1 MKRLFL
7 TLALAGSLSAAEQA
21 VLDNGLR
28 LSAERIERQD
38 GRLILYTAGGGTIEL
53 DAARVVAIEQL
64 PSAPAV
70 APPESAAPVESV
82 PPPESTAPAIPL
94 TPAPPAVEQRSV
106 RELVTDAALRYGL
119 PPAFVHS
126 VAQAESDYQPSA
138 LSPKGAIGVMQL
150 MPGTAR
156 QLEADPKD
164 PAQNIDAGTRL
175 LRELLLKYQDTANG
189 VRRALAAYNAGAA
202 AVDRFG
208 GVPPFPETQS
218 YVERVIELYWKNV
231 RAAAPTAR

>member
-70 APPESAAPVESV
+70 APAESV
-82 PPPESTAPAIPL
+82 PPAIPL
-94 TPAPPAVEQRSV
+94 APAPPAVEQRSV

-164 PAQNIDAGTRL
+164 LAQNIDAGTRL

>member
-1 MKRLFL
+1 MRRLFL

-21 VLDNGLR
+21 VLDNGMR
-28 LSAERIERQD
+28 LNAERIERQD
-38 GRLILYTAGGGTIEL
+38 GRLILHTAGGGSIEL

-64 PSAPAV
+64 PSALAV
-70 APPESAAPVESV
+70 PSPESV
-82 PPPESTAPAIPL
+82 PPPESAAPAIPL
-94 TPAPPAVEQRSV
+94 VPAPPAVEQRSV

-164 PAQNIDAGTRL
+164 LAQNIDAGTRL

-231 RAAAPTAR
+231 HAAASASH

>member
-1 MKRLFL
+1 MRELFL
-7 TLALAGSLSAAEQA
+7 LLALAGSLSAAEQA

-28 LSAERIERQD
+28 LNAERIERQD

-64 PSAPAV
+64 PSVPAV
-70 APPESAAPVESV
+70 PSPESAAP
-82 PPPESTAPAIPL
+82 AIPL
-94 TPAPPAVEQRSV
+94 VPAPPAVEQRSV

-126 VAQAESDYQPSA
+126 VAQAESGYRPSA

-164 PAQNIDAGTRL
+164 LAQNIDAGTRL
-175 LRELLLKYQDTANG
+175 LRELLLKYQDTENG
-189 VRRALAAYNAGAA
+189 VRRALAAYNAGVG
-202 AVDRFG
+202 AVERFG
-208 GVPPFPETQS
+208 GVPPYPETQS

-231 RAAAPTAR
+231 RTAATAPR

>member
-1 MKRLFL
+1 MRELL
-7 TLALAGSLSAAEQA
+7 LLLALAGSLSAAEQA

-28 LSAERIERQD
+28 LNAERIERQD

-70 APPESAAPVESV
+70 APPESAAPVA
-82 PPPESTAPAIPL
+82 PPAMPL
-94 TPAPPAVEQRSV
+94 APAPPAVEQRSV

-164 PAQNIDAGTRL
+164 LAQNIDAGTRL

-231 RAAAPTAR
+231 HAAASASH

>member
-1 MKRLFL
+1 MRRIFL
-7 TLALAGSLSAAEQA
+7 SLALAGSLSAAEQA

-38 GRLILYTAGGGTIEL
+38 GRLILYTAGGGSIEL
-53 DAARVVAIEQL
+53 DAARVVSIEHT
-64 PSAPAV
+64 PSDPAV
-70 APPESAAPVESV
+70 PAVLSPEPASAAI
-82 PPPESTAPAIPL
+82 PPA
-94 TPAPPAVEQRSV
+94 PAPPALEPRSV

-126 VAQAESDYQPSA
+126 VAQAESDYRPSA

-156 QLEADPKD
+156 QLEADPMD
-164 PAQNIDAGTRL
+164 LAQNIDAGARL
-175 LRELLLKYQDTANG
+175 LRELLLKYQDAEHG
-189 VRRALAAYNAGAA
+189 VRRAIAAYNAGAA

-208 GVPPFPETQS
+208 GVPPYPETQS

-231 RAAAPTAR
+231 RAAASIVH

>member
-1 MKRLFL
+1 MRRLL
-7 TLALAGSLSAAEQA
+7 LSLALAGSLSAAEQA
-21 VLDNGLR
+21 VLDNGMR
-28 LSAERIERQD
+28 LSAERVERQD
-38 GRLILYTAGGGTIEL
+38 GRLILYTAGGGSIEL
-53 DAARVVAIEQL
+53 DAARVVSIEHT

-70 APPESAAPVESV
+70 QPPQPAAPASD
-82 PPPESTAPAIPL
+82 A
-94 TPAPPAVEQRSV
+94 APPAAVQRSV

-156 QLEADPKD
+156 QLEADPRD
-164 PAQNIDAGTRL
+164 LAQNIDAGTRL

-189 VRRALAAYNAGAA
+189 VRRALAAYNAGAG

-218 YVERVIELYWKNV
+218 YVERVIGLYWKNV
-231 RAAAPTAR
+231 RAAAPAAH

>member
-1 MKRLFL
+1 MRRLFL

-21 VLDNGLR
+21 VLDNGMR
-28 LSAERIERQD
+28 LNAERIERQD
-38 GRLILYTAGGGTIEL
+38 GRLILHTAGGGSIEL

-64 PSAPAV
+64 PSALAV
-70 APPESAAPVESV
+70 P
-82 PPPESTAPAIPL
+82 
-94 TPAPPAVEQRSV
+94 PPAVEQRSV

-175 LRELLLKYQDTANG
+175 LRELLLKYQDTATG

-231 RAAAPTAR
+231 HAAASASH

>member
-1 MKRLFL
+1 MRRLFL

-21 VLDNGLR
+21 VLDNGMR
-28 LSAERIERQD
+28 LNAERIERQD

-64 PSAPAV
+64 PSALAV
-70 APPESAAPVESV
+70 PSPESV
-82 PPPESTAPAIPL
+82 PPPESAAPAIPL
-94 TPAPPAVEQRSV
+94 VPAPPAVEQRSV

-156 QLEADPKD
+156 QLDADPKD
-164 PAQNIDAGTRL
+164 LAQNIDAGTRL

-231 RAAAPTAR
+231 HAAASASH